1 MKLNRK
7 YPSLIALLLLL
18 THGFSQAQNDDAAK
32 KAKGAI
38 IIVAVEGDVKVK
50 KADKEDFLPKSDVA
64 AGKTIFDGH
73 TVITGEASKAVLLLS
88 NGSITT
94 VTPKSELTFAE
105 FTQKPFEKSD
115 TKMSELKG
123 EPSNSTTKLKLGY
136 GDMVFNVKKLNP
148 GSSFEIDSPVGNAG
162 IRGTDGQMS
171 AHQDDNGNFSGGVN
185 MLAGQVV
192 YTDPSGTQ
200 QDVPAGQGTSVQT
213 DATGQQV
220 GETQTG
226 EVPVETTQQM
236 QETTNEA
243 ETSTGNITVSET
255 ADAVSEA
262 NQAAAQEESSSSSEE
277 SKEEKKEESSDEK
290 SSEESTSTE
299 ESTPTEETSTSEKS
313 SASQTS
319 STSSDDAT
327 QQNLENSDEVDII
340 NETGEI
346 KEVDSEL
353 AKAIQALALPTDL
366 KSRLQDYPEDLQ
378 RKIVALKSSE
388 AKFLL
393 IMNTSEDVLNRF
405 FNYQD
410 TTRNNLLG
418 MEQPSQALRIIEH
431 PLTDNEIAQT
441 LTFDLTTQGNL
452 ALEPT
457 DRLQATLAMG
467 FQESDLDEL
476 LGYTETLRADLVA
489 TGDAAFVKTLVGREY
504 TQSTLASLVADTRT
518 TADIL
523 VGQELTGS
531 AIDLFYTYSQENRAK
546 VVADIQPTQVKTLLG
561 HNLDDSQAS
570 TVMSQTGSTR
580 DSMIEE
586 PTDRLVAILAYGLTN
601 AEAEV
606 LYKYSAELRQA
617 FVELKSSEV
626 KFLLIMNTSEDV
638 LNRFFTLENQTKAD
652 LLAMEDSSHALRI
665 IEHPLNDE
673 EVKKTLSYDLSTQAN
688 LILEP
693 TQRLKDTLAMGF
705 QESDLDELLGYTETL
720 RADLVATGDAAFVK
734 TLVGR
739 EYTQS
744 TLASLVADTRTT
756 ADILVGQELT
766 GSAIDLFYT
775 YSQENRAKVVADI
788 QPTQVKTLLGHN
800 LDDSQAS
807 TVMSQTGSTRDSMIE
822 EPTDRLVAI
831 LAYGLTNAEAE
842 VLYKYS
848 AKLRQ
853 AFVDANDQA
862 LVKSL
867 LSLNQPEEETA
878 TILASF
884 IEKGEIVDQ
893 VDTDDKDPGKG
904 DGTTGEDVVSDA
916 IAALLE
922 DCRANG
928 NEQIVQILYEAG
940 DGKIDETLLAIGRL
954 GNDILTEVTVDGS
967 LDSSR
972 FFSAKDAVMNLF
984 YEEVALLFE
993 TWVLPEDVDPEVAL
1007 QNLGEIFAAKNLAIN
1022 AGNYDLDN
1030 HFAEGQT
1037 EFFLTAANE
1046 ISVSGD
1052 VNFTAAKKSVTS
1064 DLALSLGA
1072 GSHFSFTAGSK
1083 LTFLDGRL
1091 NLGSR
1096 ETSEFV
1102 EVSMEAGGDISIAS
1116 LESLVFQDSSLKAR
1130 AGDSIHLEAAYDIS
1144 VNGLQFSNQLK
1155 EVYMQAITVDLQNVF
1170 FPDGSM
1176 VYLQSQFG
1184 GIDGLYPTFPTGDPN
1199 NLLGN
1204 RQFGRVNFIEN
1215 VGYAETIINNRQ
1227 TFDLFKD
1234 KIHISPLG
1242 SSQQP

>member
-7 YPSLIALLLLL
+7 YPSLIAFLLLL

-457 DRLQATLAMG
+457 NRLQA
-467 FQESDLDEL
+467 
-476 LGYTETLRADLVA
+476 
-489 TGDAAFVKTLVGREY
+489 
-504 TQSTLASLVADTRT
+504 
-518 TADIL
+518 
-523 VGQELTGS
+523 
-531 AIDLFYTYSQENRAK
+531 
-546 VVADIQPTQVKTLLG
+546 
-561 HNLDDSQAS
+561 
-570 TVMSQTGSTR
+570 
-580 DSMIEE
+580 
-586 PTDRLVAILAYGLTN
+586 
-601 AEAEV
+601 
-606 LYKYSAELRQA
+606 
-617 FVELKSSEV
+617 
-626 KFLLIMNTSEDV
+626 
-638 LNRFFTLENQTKAD
+638 
-652 LLAMEDSSHALRI
+652 
-665 IEHPLNDE
+665 
-673 EVKKTLSYDLSTQAN
+673 
-688 LILEP
+688 
-693 TQRLKDTLAMGF
+693 TLAMGF

-884 IEKGEIVDQ
+884 VEKGEIVDQ
-893 VDTDDKDPGKG
+893 VDTDDKDPGTG

-954 GNDILTEVTVDGS
+954 GNDILTDVTVDGS

-1176 VYLQSQFG
+1176 VYFQSQFG